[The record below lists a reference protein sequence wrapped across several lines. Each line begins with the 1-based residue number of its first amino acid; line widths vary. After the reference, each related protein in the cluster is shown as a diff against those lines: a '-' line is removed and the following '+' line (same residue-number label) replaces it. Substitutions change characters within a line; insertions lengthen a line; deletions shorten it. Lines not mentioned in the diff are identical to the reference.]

1 MRVIRG
7 LFWFLLLLVAGLV
20 IAPFFIPE
28 RASAERS
35 VVVERPASVVYG
47 LVDGYARFNEWS
59 PWAELDPATAYT
71 FDGPRDGVGARMT
84 WSSEQ
89 PSVGRGEQTI
99 VEAEPYSRVVQRVV
113 FDGRQAST
121 STMSLEPVEGG
132 TRVTWR
138 LEADFPLRLGGSF
151 FDDLVGRW
159 FSTLLDRFVGADYER
174 GLARLKALAE
184 SLPDVDVAGLDV
196 TPGESP
202 GGPAYAIV
210 GLDAATDL
218 DGTNAVLGPAIA
230 ELLAFAGRYGI
241 AVDGAPYTVIRGHAD
256 GRWQFDVAIPVVR
269 NDVPGDGRVAAAS
282 RAAGRVVDVRHIDDW
297 ASLEATHAKA
307 EAWLAIE
314 GLREV
319 GAREEHYLT
328 DPVSSPDGIVVTTV
342 RLYVE

>member
-7 LFWFLLLLVAGLV
+7 LFWFLLLLLAGLV
-20 IAPFFIPE
+20 IGAFFVPE

-35 VVVERPASVVYG
+35 IVVERPASVIYG
-47 LVDGYARFNEWS
+47 LVDGYGRFNEWS
-59 PWAELDPATAYT
+59 PWAELDPATVYT

-84 WSSEQ
+84 WSSEN
-89 PSVGRGEQTI
+89 PSVGRGKQTI
-99 VEAEPYSRVVQRVV
+99 VEAEPYARVVQRVV
-113 FDGRQAST
+113 FDGRQEST
-121 STMSLEPVEGG
+121 ATMTFEPVDGG

-174 GLARLKALAE
+174 GLARLKDLAE

-196 TPGESP
+196 TLGESP
-202 GGPAYAIV
+202 GGPAYAIT

-230 ELLAFAGRYGI
+230 ELLAFAARHGI

-269 NDVPGDGRVAAAS
+269 NDVQGEGRIHAAN
-282 RAAGRVVDVRHIDDW
+282 RAAGRVVDVRHVGDW

-319 GAREEHYLT
+319 GAREEHYLAG
-328 DPVSSPDGIVVTTV
+328 PVSSPDGAVVTTV